1 MSVFGVTASVG
12 SLHSRFALTLATLQA
27 YPPGQED
34 IIVDP
39 VVHFEIIGR
48 DPAALRGCYS
58 ALFGWTFDTHS
69 PVAPSVSEAGEYG
82 FLDAVPS
89 GGDGIPGGVGG
100 GSAFAPHTLVYVGV
114 ADVAASLARALELGG
129 SPALA
134 PETNPSGALV
144 VAQFRDPEGNL
155 IGLAG
160 PPAG

>member
-1 MSVFGVTASVG
+1 M
-12 SLHSRFALTLATLQA
+12 
-27 YPPGQED
+27 
-34 IIVDP
+34 VDP

-48 DPAALRGCYS
+48 NPAALREFYS
-58 ALFGWTFDTHS
+58 ALFGWSFDTDS
-69 PVAPSVSEAGEYG
+69 PVAPSVSEAGQYG

-100 GSAFAPHTLVYVGV
+100 GAAFGPHTLVYVGV

-134 PETNPSGALV
+134 PEANPSGKLV

-160 PPAG
+160 PPLA